1 MENKNRFLFIVLM
14 AGLLMLIGLFGMTA
28 CTPPERAKV
37 IKAAEDEF
45 YLENK
50 DGIYYSLDITKFEY
64 DGHDYIKFGSREYQ
78 TIVHDPDCKCHQ
90 KYVAQDSYEYEYT
103 Y

>member
-1 MENKNRFLFIVLM
+1 MENTNRFLFIVLM

-28 CTPPERAKV
+28 CTPPEGAKV

-64 DGHDYIKFGSREYQ
+64 DGHDYIKFGSREY
-78 TIVHDPDCKCHQ
+78 
-90 KYVAQDSYEYEYT
+90 
-103 Y
+103 

>member
-1 MENKNRFLFIVLM
+1 MEPKHRFLFIMLM

-28 CTPPERAKV
+28 CTPPEGAKV
-37 IKAAEDEF
+37 SKATEDELYF
-45 YLENK
+45 ENR
-50 DGIYYSLDITKFEY
+50 DGTYYSLSITKFEY
-64 DGHDYIKFGSREYQ
+64 DGHDYIKFGSHEYQ

-90 KYVAQDSYEYEYT
+90 KYVAPAGYEYEYT